1 MAAGFSNYWD
11 FESKLKKDILGRLFS
26 FFGDEPFLRRR
37 ALALLRATILVPGE
51 EQFNFLSMDLVES
64 SLDDFLHQART
75 VPMLTT
81 QRLLVL
87 RQCEKLAAQDLPRLE
102 AYFQRPAGK
111 TAVIFEFDPS
121 FNPRKL
127 KTEKDK
133 KLFALM
139 DRHTAKCQFS
149 RFQPKDL
156 IPFLLRYA
164 QEEKYRF
171 DRRAIEYLVE
181 RLGGDLELIVNEM
194 EKLFLLA
201 GPSAD
206 VRSEDMERLMV
217 KHPYATVFD
226 MLDALAAR
234 NVRQVVSQLATLL
247 DSGEH
252 PLGILS
258 MVSRFIQQSMMY
270 KSLREHGAQEQ
281 EILTRMSRFF
291 RPGGVHSFQLRNF
304 EKARHNFT
312 PQEFWHAMTLIG
324 QAEEQFKSVHVDP
337 GQHLELL
344 LVRLCRV
351 GTE

>member
-1 MAAGFSNYWD
+1 MPDGFSNYWD

-37 ALALLRATILVPGE
+37 ALALLRRTILVPEE
-51 EQFNFLSMDLVES
+51 EQFNFLTLDLAES
-64 SLDDFLHQART
+64 TLDAFLHQART
-75 VPMLTT
+75 VPMWTS

-87 RQCEKLAAQDLPRLE
+87 RQCDRIAAADQPRLE
-102 AYFQRPAGK
+102 AFLQRPAGR
-111 TAVIFEFDPS
+111 TAVVFDFDPS
-121 FNPRKL
+121 FIPRKL
-127 KTEKDK
+127 RTEKDK
-133 KLFALM
+133 KLLALM

-149 RFQPKDL
+149 RFKPGDL
-156 IPFLLRYA
+156 VTFLLRYA

-194 EKLFLLA
+194 EKLYLLA
-201 GPSAD
+201 GPSTE
-206 VRSEDMERLMV
+206 VQREDMERLMV

-234 NVRQVVSQLATLL
+234 NTHQVVNQLSTLL

-252 PLGILS
+252 PLGILV
-258 MVSRFIQQSMMY
+258 MISRFLQQAMMY
-270 KSLREHGAQEQ
+270 KSLRANGAKEQ
-281 EILTRMSRFF
+281 EILSRMSEFF
-291 RPGGVHSFQLRNF
+291 HMRMQAFQLKNL
-304 EKARHNFT
+304 EKAHCNFSTQDLWHNL
-312 PQEFWHAMTLIG
+312 TLVG
-324 QAEEQFKSVHVDP
+324 QAEEQFKSIHVDA

-351 GTE
+351 GTD